1 MGREGKKGIYLVGKV
16 IKDERRDEFLFFLF
30 FFLLKATGILTNGY
44 IASDFKMRY
53 LQVHTMYSR
62 G

>member
-16 IKDERRDEFLFFLF
+16 IKDERRDEFLFF
-30 FFLLKATGILTNGY
+30 FLLKATGVPTNGY

>member
-16 IKDERRDEFLFFLF
+16 IKDERRDELLF
-30 FFLLKATGILTNGY
+30 FFLLKATGVPTNGY